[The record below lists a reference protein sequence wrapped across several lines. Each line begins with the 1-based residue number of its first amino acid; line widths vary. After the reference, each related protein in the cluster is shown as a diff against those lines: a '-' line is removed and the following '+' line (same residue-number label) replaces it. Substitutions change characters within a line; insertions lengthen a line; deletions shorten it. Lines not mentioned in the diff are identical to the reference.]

1 MKHVR
6 QSLFPLSDGFGIK
19 GDDVSPRPAEKFL
32 RCFKREIFES
42 MPLILAFV
50 GEEDERDEQ
59 EREEDDDEACS
70 FFPFTLQT
78 PIYTLITVSVFTRAQ
93 SRPDNCVLAHTQFSY
108 IR

>member
-50 GEEDERDEQ
+50 GEEDERDEE
-59 EREEDDDEACS
+59 EREEEEEGERR
-70 FFPFTLQT
+70 TT
-78 PIYTLITVSVFTRAQ
+78 TRRM
-93 SRPDNCVLAHTQFSY
+93 SRMSERRSAGPCTTAERECDT
-108 IR
+108 

>member
-59 EREEDDDEACS
+59 EREEEEEGERRTTTRHAL
-70 FFPFTLQT
+70 FFPLHFKLQST
-78 PIYTLITVSVFTRAQ
+78 
-93 SRPDNCVLAHTQFSY
+93 H
-108 IR
+108 